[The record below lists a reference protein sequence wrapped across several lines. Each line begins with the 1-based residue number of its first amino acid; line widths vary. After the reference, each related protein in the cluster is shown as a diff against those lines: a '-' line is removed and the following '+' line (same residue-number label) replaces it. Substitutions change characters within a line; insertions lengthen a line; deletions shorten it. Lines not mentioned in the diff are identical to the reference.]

1 MEIYK
6 VDAGQACPWHEW
18 KKLKPYKTKN
28 LFLQQKISNF
38 HTMGQKQYFS
48 DDIYAILYQMKS
60 RIQKISEILNQR
72 LNFRGVEVNN
82 VTYIEKYL
90 SNLSNCKSKI
100 EF

>member
-1 MEIYK
+1 
-6 VDAGQACPWHEW
+6 
-18 KKLKPYKTKN
+18 
-28 LFLQQKISNF
+28 
-38 HTMGQKQYFS
+38 MGQKQYFS

>member
-6 VDAGQACPWHEW
+6 VDAGQACPLHEW

-28 LFLQQKISNF
+28 SFLQQKISNF

-48 DDIYAILYQMKS
+48 DDICNPLPDEIKN
-60 RIQKISEILNQR
+60 SE
-72 LNFRGVEVNN
+72 NFRNFN
-82 VTYIEKYL
+82 
-90 SNLSNCKSKI
+90 SKT

>member
-1 MEIYK
+1 
-6 VDAGQACPWHEW
+6 
-18 KKLKPYKTKN
+18 
-28 LFLQQKISNF
+28 
-38 HTMGQKQYFS
+38 MGQKQYFS

-60 RIQKISEILNQR
+60 RIQKISEILIQR